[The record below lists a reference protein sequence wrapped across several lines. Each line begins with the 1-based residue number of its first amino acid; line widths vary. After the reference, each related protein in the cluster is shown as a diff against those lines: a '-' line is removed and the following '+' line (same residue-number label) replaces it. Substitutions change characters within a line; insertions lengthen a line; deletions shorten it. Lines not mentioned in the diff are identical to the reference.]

1 MRLNSMNKPAWACTI
16 ALMIATGLTAAAQS
30 SMAGTQMG
38 STVGGSSGAGS
49 SSAAA
54 MQRSGNGVTA
64 VPEDFSKLL
73 IQPGFLLS
81 VQVFDEPDM
90 SGQFRVGPAGD
101 VLLPLMGPVHVAGDT
116 LSQAQSAIETT
127 LKTGEILKHPQ
138 VTLDVAEYAPTLV
151 TVLGEVTQPG
161 RLQMLAPHTLLD
173 VVALAGGETQLAG
186 GVIKLRHEETGKTVI
201 TSYAYGRNSDGNAI
215 ANVMVHD
222 GDTVIV
228 PRAGIVYV
236 LGQVTRPGGFLMQ
249 EDGKLNAAQAISM
262 AWGTTLLASTKHVL
276 IIRPK
281 PDGTFVRFELNYKDM
296 VKGKVAPPQL
306 KAEDII
312 YVPNSKLK
320 TALTDL
326 QTVLAAASQAAIYR
340 TVE

>member
-16 ALMIATGLTAAAQS
+16 ALMIATGLAAAAQS
-30 SMAGTQMG
+30 PTASPQAG
-38 STVGGSSGAGS
+38 STLGGASGTG
-49 SSAAA
+49 SAAA
-54 MQRSGNGVTA
+54 MQRSSGGVTA
-64 VPEDFSKLL
+64 VPEDFSKLR

-81 VQVFDEPDM
+81 VQVFDEADM
-90 SGQFRVGPAGD
+90 SGQFRVGPGGN
-101 VLLPLMGPVHVAGDT
+101 VLLPLVGAVHVAGDT
-116 LSQAQSAIETT
+116 LFQAQTAIETA
-127 LKTGEILKHPQ
+127 LKTGGILKQPQ

-151 TVLGEVTQPG
+151 TVLGDVNQPG

-173 VVALAGGETQLAG
+173 VVALAGGETEFAG
-186 GVIKLRHEETGKTVI
+186 GVIKLRHEENGKTVV
-201 TSYAYGRNSDGNAI
+201 TSYAYGRNSDGSAI
-215 ANVMVHD
+215 ADVMVHD

-281 PDGTFVRFELNYKDM
+281 PDGTFVRFELNYRDM

-306 KAEDII
+306 KAQDII

-320 TALTDL
+320 TAFTDM
-326 QTVLAAASQAAIYR
+326 QSVLAAASTAAIYR